1 MGMYDTINNEQ
12 VKIFAICY
20 PILEENS
27 NVVLGA
33 NGGNLR
39 YFDKGDE
46 VPYKTLYYNIGE
58 NFDIFDMPIF
68 ANDEEQT
75 VIHRIRDGKNIG
87 SIPLEYLRNQDI
99 CETAF
104 TRHGNRLIDMNID
117 KVNHYLESIEK
128 KKVAR
133 TVSDRLSREYWAAF
147 REFKDGKIAES
158 ELEIKRQKL
167 SERSEYEE
175 IHFINKIN
183 KEVSEY
189 LKDDF
194 IYEDSSDYQL
204 LGAIVSSMPE
214 YNEIIPL
221 LDRPVV
227 QDHRLNYI
235 AYISKMNEILNK
247 IDINDFF
254 IKYNITDTE
263 SVYKNIKRIQKME
276 AKLRQIEYKK
286 ENLNEQYAL
295 HDVLDGRYKEAY
307 KKYNVTPYKNFDYSI
322 WNK

>member
-1 MGMYDTINNEQ
+1 MGMYDTINDEQ

-20 PILEENS
+20 PLLEENGD
-27 NVVLGA
+27 VVLGA

-58 NFDIFDMPIF
+58 NFDIFDMPIIP
-68 ANDEEQT
+68 NDEQKT
-75 VIHRIRDGKNIG
+75 IVHQIRNGKNIG
-87 SIPLEYLRNQDI
+87 SVELKYLRNSDI
-99 CETAF
+99 CKTAF

-128 KKVAR
+128 KKVAQ
-133 TVSDRLSREYWAAF
+133 TVSDRLSREYWDVF
-147 REFKDGKIAES
+147 REFKDGKITENDV
-158 ELEIKRQKL
+158 EIKRQKL
-167 SERSEYEE
+167 LERREYEE
-175 IHFINKIN
+175 SHFINKIN

-189 LKDDF
+189 LKEDF

-204 LGAIVSSMPE
+204 LGAIISSMPE
-214 YNEIIPL
+214 YDEIIPL

-235 AYISKMNEILNK
+235 TYISKMNEILNK

-254 IKYNITDTE
+254 TKYNITDTE

-286 ENLNEQYAL
+286 EDFNEKYAL
-295 HDVLDGRYKEAY
+295 CDVLDGRYKKAY
-307 KKYNVTPYKNFDYSI
+307 KKYNIIPYKNFDYSI